1 MRSLLGLLLTLLV
14 TTQAFAVTMVTDVR
28 TGEADGKV
36 RFVVASDASR
46 QWSATFRGNELVLVT
61 QDAQTVLKP
70 MAALRARQLGQI
82 SFKQA
87 GNVFGVHIVLNQ
99 PMRIV
104 ATQQIPAKAGQ
115 DARWVVDMVVDQEKV
130 AQLQAIKQA
139 EAAKLAAAK
148 KLAMVK
154 PIIANKVDTKT
165 VVETATIVPPVAAPA
180 VTAAVAP
187 VVTATV
193 APVPVAEA
201 AAEQTTKTATVA
213 VAAIKAVI
221 KEKNDASSKPVVAKT
236 VAEVPSSKTS
246 PEPKVLTHVQKLT
259 PLASKKVA
267 PITPLESLA
276 QTNEEREVPIDV
288 VARQIR
294 TNIEPFKGTKP
305 LVVAIDA
312 GHGGKD
318 VGAISISGK
327 LEKDLTLAMAKE
339 LKRQIDAQPGMRAVL
354 TRDKDYFI
362 PLRDRP
368 KLARAM
374 GADVFISLHADSYK
388 DPNISGASFYVASPN
403 GATSQLAKFVASHSN
418 NADTAAE
425 VGLDP
430 WSESLATNIGRMSME
445 ASMEDS
451 HNLASFMQD
460 SMKKSKIR
468 LQHSK
473 VQSANFMVLKNIDM
487 PSVLIETGFVS
498 NPKQDKLMQDVRF
511 HTKLAST
518 IVDGLCDFAKAQPEP
533 GIVYANLKVHKGDTI
548 AAIAQRHGISNAY
561 LAKANNLD
569 EKSALKE
576 GQKIRVPVNVT
587 RRTAMLVDSRG

>member
-1 MRSLLGLLLTLLV
+1 MF
-14 TTQAFAVTMVTDVR
+14 TTQAFAVAMVTDVR
-28 TGEADGKV
+28 TGETDGKV
-36 RFVVASDASR
+36 RFVVASDDNRRWTS
-46 QWSATFRGNELVLVT
+46 TVRGNELVLVT
-61 QDAQTVLKP
+61 QEAQTALKP
-70 MAALRARQLGQI
+70 MQALRARQLGQI

-87 GNVFGVHIVLNQ
+87 GNVFGIHIALNQ

-115 DARWVVDMVVDQEKV
+115 NARWVVDMVVDQEKL
-130 AQLQAIKQA
+130 AQQQAIKNAEIAKAEIAKAEIAKA
-139 EAAKLAAAK
+139 EAAIAAK
-148 KLAMVK
+148 KDASPK
-154 PIIANKVDTKT
+154 PMIANNRDRKT
-165 VVETATIVPPVAAPA
+165 VVETAAVVTPVAAP
-180 VTAAVAP
+180 
-187 VVTATV
+187 VVTETV
-193 APVPVAEA
+193 TPVAESA
-201 AAEQTTKTATVA
+201 PDQSAKTATVA

-221 KEKNDASSKPVVAKT
+221 KEKNDVSSKSVVAKAN
-236 VAEVPSSKTS
+236 AEVATPKPIVDAKITS
-246 PEPKVLTHVQKLT
+246 TVQKSV
-259 PLASKKVA
+259 PLVSKKA
-267 PITPLESLA
+267 TPITPLESLA

-305 LVVAIDA
+305 LVAAIDA

-403 GATSQLAKFVASHSN
+403 GASSQLAKFVASHSN

-498 NPKQDKLMQDVRF
+498 NPKQDKLMQDARF

-518 IVDGLCDFAKAQPEP
+518 VVDGLCDFVKAQPEP

-548 AAIAQRHGISNAY
+548 AGIAQRHGISNAY
-561 LAKANNLD
+561 LAKANNID
-569 EKSALKE
+569 EKTALKE